1 MQATNQ
7 QIKALR
13 PLLSKNDKET
23 VAQQASVSIRT
34 VEAILQ
40 GDRRNDK
47 VESLLLEYAESNLVE
62 LQSIIQD
69 IKAKNRDYFITE
81 KGYEKKVSSPGWAQG
96 HNYLRHIDIYLQLS
110 HLKFNSLD
118 DLWTTLTE
126 KHRDLIHLDYYCV
139 AVIKRVMGIPVKE
152 AVVYY
157 NKKTSL

>member
-13 PLLSKNDKET
+13 LLLSKKDKET
-23 VAQQASVSIRT
+23 IADQAKVSIRT

-47 VESLLLEYAESNLVE
+47 VESLILEYAESNLIE

-69 IKAKNRDYFITE
+69 IKSKNRDYFITE
-81 KGYEKKVSSPGWAQG
+81 KGYEKKTSSPGWAQG

-110 HLKFNSLD
+110 HLKFNSLE
-118 DLWTTLTE
+118 DLWMTIKE
-126 KHRDLIHLDYYCV
+126 KHKDLIHLDYYCV
-139 AVIKRVMGIPVKE
+139 DVIKRTMGISVKQ
-152 AVVYY
+152 AITFY
-157 NKKTSL
+157 NSKVQ

>member
-7 QIKALR
+7 QIKSLR
-13 PLLSKNDKET
+13 QLLSKKDKET
-23 VAQQASVSIRT
+23 IAQQAKVSIRT

-47 VESLLLEYAESNLVE
+47 VESLLLEYVESNLVE

-81 KGYEKKVSSPGWAQG
+81 KGYQKQVSSPGWAQG

-110 HLKFNSLD
+110 YLKFNSIE
-118 DLWTTLTE
+118 DLWTIIKE
-126 KHRDLIHLDYYCV
+126 KHKDLIHLDYYCV
-139 AVIKRVMGIPVKE
+139 DVIKRTMGISIKE
-152 AVVYY
+152 AIAFY
-157 NKKTSL
+157 NSKIQ